1 MEKIE
6 KPLTDEDLIMG
17 KTKPDTY
24 TVTELNAFTDKVIYE
39 VKNIE
44 LNNNPTLLYGNFV
57 VDMIDDEARKK
68 LEKGAKSIK
77 TDKYEIKVYKT
88 YSEPQNKKRKK

>member
-17 KTKPDTY
+17 KTEPDTY
-24 TVTELNAFTDKVIYE
+24 TVVELNAFTDKVIYE
-39 VKNIE
+39 VRNLE

-57 VDMIDDEARKK
+57 ADMVNDEERKQ
-68 LEKGAKSIK
+68 LEKGAKIIK
-77 TDKYEIKVYKT
+77 TDKYEIKVYKSL
-88 YSEPQNKKRKK
+88 SEPQPKKRKK